1 MSKKSVGFY
10 FSLPSLVL
18 TAALLG
24 ATAPVSAQVVLE
36 QGDATLGEQFYKRCA
51 SCHKLG
57 ENAKNSAGPVLN
69 DIFGRV
75 AGSFEGYRYGK
86 DLVAAGEA
94 GLIWDAQ
101 NLSEYIADP
110 KAFLRT
116 FLDDSGA
123 RSKMPLKVADEDDRW
138 NVLAY
143 LATFST
149 PPAE

>member
-1 MSKKSVGFY
+1 MSKKSVGFH
-10 FSLPSLVL
+10 FSLPAFVL
-18 TAALLG
+18 AAALLG
-24 ATAPVSAQVVLE
+24 ATAPVSAQIVVE
-36 QGDATLGEQFYKRCA
+36 QGDASLGEQFFKRCA

-57 ENAKNSAGPVLN
+57 ENARNSAGPVLN
-69 DIFGRV
+69 DIFGRE

-94 GLIWDAQ
+94 GLVWDAQ
-101 NLSEYIADP
+101 SLSDYISDP
-110 KAFLRT
+110 KTFLRT
-116 FLDDSGA
+116 YLEDSGA

-138 NVLAY
+138 NVIAY